1 MFWPAASVPS
11 LGVQGLVIAQEPVKP
26 IKLNKLLLLYIMV
39 GLGDSS
45 PIGFQNYMSFGAVLG
60 RSFIN

>member
-1 MFWPAASVPS
+1 MFWSAASVPS
-11 LGVQGLVIAQEPVKP
+11 LGVQVLVIAQEPVKP

-45 PIGFQNYMSFGAVLG
+45 PIGFKN
-60 RSFIN
+60 

>member
-11 LGVQGLVIAQEPVKP
+11 LGVHILVIAQEPVRS
-26 IKLNKLLLLYIMV
+26 IKLNKLLLLYIIV

-45 PIGFQNYMSFGAVLG
+45 PISFQN
-60 RSFIN
+60 